1 MTDETRQDYWPAVW
15 HDVARQLRVH
25 RLAGRGHLLTEDTV
39 RLAAVIALESVGIA
53 PKDIRVEVFDPALRG
68 GKLDLVVQGPEGRTV
83 IELKFPRGS
92 QSGISPDTMTLG
104 ELLRDFLRVAL
115 VPAEDRWVAIVLG
128 PELRR
133 YLVRRGPELRV
144 DTPGGELLLERVSL
158 ESLPKTA
165 RDAIGPLAWLLPVRA
180 TCVVAAPVDV
190 DLTLFAYRVQ
200 APTRGAVP
208 GALATAQ
215 TQPALAQG
223 PQLSRQQVRPG
234 SARAEI
240 LEVIQSLM
248 LRSGRSEVAVREV
261 VDEMRRSGSR
271 YTESTV
277 RTMMTSHMC
286 AQVHGP
292 NIGTYDDLDRID
304 RGKYRLRG
312 PTP

>member
-1 MTDETRQDYWPAVW
+1 MTHQARQDPWPAVW

-25 RLAGRGHLLTEDTV
+25 RQAGRGHLLTEDTV
-39 RLAAVIALESVGIA
+39 RLAAVFALESVGVA

-68 GKLDLVVQGPEGRTV
+68 GKVDLVVQSPDERTV
-83 IELKFPRGS
+83 IELKYPRGS

-115 VPAEDRWVAIVLG
+115 VPANDRWVVIVLE

-133 YLVRRGPELRV
+133 YLVRRGPGLWV
-144 DTPGGELLLERVSL
+144 DAPDGELLLERTTL

-180 TCVVAAPVDV
+180 TCVVATSVDV
-190 DLTLFAYRVQ
+190 DLALFAYQVH
-200 APTRGAVP
+200 APTRGVVP
-208 GALATAQ
+208 SALSTAP
-215 TQPALAQG
+215 TPPAPAKNSG
-223 PQLSRQQVRPG
+223 PSQHVRPG
-234 SARAEI
+234 SARSEI

-248 LRSGRSEVAVREV
+248 LRSGRSEVEVREV
-261 VDEMRRSGSR
+261 VDEMRRLGSR
-271 YTESTV
+271 YAESTV

-304 RGKYRLRG
+304 RGTYRIRG
-312 PTP
+312 HVS

>member
-1 MTDETRQDYWPAVW
+1 MTDETRQDSWPAVW

-39 RLAAVIALESVGIA
+39 RLAAILALESVGIA
-53 PKDIRVEVFDPALRG
+53 PKDIRVEVFDPVLRG
-68 GKLDLVVQGPEGRTV
+68 GKVDLVVQGLDERTV
-83 IELKFPRGS
+83 IELKYPRGS

-115 VPAEDRWVAIVLG
+115 VSANDRWVAVVLE

-133 YLVRRGPELRV
+133 YLVRRGPGLWV
-144 DTPGGELLLERVSL
+144 DAPGGELLLERATL

-190 DLTLFAYRVQ
+190 DLALFAYRVH

-208 GALATAQ
+208 AALATALDP
-215 TQPALAQG
+215 PAPAQEPG
-223 PQLSRQQVRPG
+223 LPLQVRPG

-240 LEVIQSLM
+240 LDVIQSLT
-248 LRSGRSEVAVREV
+248 LRSGRSEVQVREV
-261 VDEMRRSGSR
+261 VDEMRRLRSR

-304 RGKYRLRG
+304 RGTYRLRG
-312 PTP
+312 RTP